1 MVRINYLLQHLAFY
15 NFCRN
20 NTVSP
25 KASLLWYQ
33 LFNILN
39 ERSEGEDRPDVLSV
53 PYSTLQSL
61 TNMSRQTIWRAGNE
75 LKTLGL
81 VGLERGSKDQSR
93 KYVINKLYDDSKVK
107 EGQLSQVFQNSEL
120 KHIQKHNLKHI
131 QKHNLKPMLDTYI
144 KHKTKTKSIK
154 NIMSDSG
161 SKTGKPK
168 EKNSEAIKTIIDYLN
183 SATDSSYRSTTKSN
197 QKKIN
202 ARLEEGFT
210 VDDFK
215 KVIDKKKEDWKGTNM
230 AKFLRPETLFGTKFE
245 GYLNEPE
252 NSKSDGFSNNKKC
265 DWGW

>member
-1 MVRINYLLQHLAFY
+1 M
-15 NFCRN
+15 
-20 NTVSP
+20 VSP

-53 PYSTLQSL
+53 PYSTLQAL

-81 VGLERGSKDQSR
+81 IGLERGSKDQSR

-120 KHIQKHNLKHI
+120 KHIQEHNLKYIQKHI
-131 QKHNLKPMLDTYI
+131 QKPTLDTYI
-144 KHKTKTKSIK
+144 KHKTKTKTNK
-154 NIMSDSG
+154 NIISDSG
-161 SKTGKPK
+161 LQADKLKS
-168 EKNSEAIKTIIDYLN
+168 KNSEAIKTIIDYLN

-215 KVIDKKKEDWKGTNM
+215 KVIDKKNAEWKNTDM

-252 NSKSDGFSNNKKC
+252 SSKSDGLSNNKKC

>member
-39 ERSEGEDRPDVLSV
+39 ERSDGEDRPEVLSV

-61 TNMSRQTIWRAGNE
+61 TQMSRQTIWRAGNE
-75 LKTLGL
+75 LKALGL
-81 VGLERGSKDQSR
+81 IALQRGSKDQSR
-93 KYVINKLYDDSKVK
+93 KYVIKKLYDDVKPK
-107 EGQLSQVFQNSEL
+107 EGQGIQAFQDSDLE
-120 KHIQKHNLKHI
+120 HIQKHKLEHI
-131 QKHNLKPMLDTYI
+131 QKHIQKPMLDTYI
-144 KHKTKTKSIK
+144 KHKTKTKTNK

-161 SKTGKPK
+161 SKTGKPR
-168 EKNSEAIKTIIDYLN
+168 EKNSDAIKTIIDYLN

-215 KVIDKKKEDWKGTNM
+215 KVIDKKNADWKGTDM

-245 GYLNEPE
+245 GYLNAPE
-252 NSKSDGFSNNKKC
+252 SSKPDNLSSNKSNG
-265 DWGW
+265 WGW